1 MAGLILLAVLVG
13 LVWAEIEVFALIG
26 SGTGVLPVVLAVF
39 ATAALGLRLFRSAGS
54 AAMSRLQ
61 EAAAQGRPP
70 VLEMADGGAITIAAG
85 LLLLPGFITDA
96 FGFVLFVPGLRT
108 VVALVLLRFLFGLL
122 PKAAVFTA
130 GGFHRPG
137 QPPGGGSTA
146 GRAVPGRENGPDVTI
161 EGEFERKD

>member
-1 MAGLILLAVLVG
+1 MDR
-13 LVWAEIEVFALIG
+13 
-26 SGTGVLPVVLAVF
+26 
-39 ATAALGLRLFRSAGS
+39 LR
-54 AAMSRLQ
+54 

-70 VLEMADGGAITIAAG
+70 ALEMADGGAITIAAG

-96 FGFVLFVPGLRT
+96 LGFVLFVPGLRT
-108 VVALVLLRFLFGLL
+108 VIALVLLRFLFGLM

-137 QPPGGGSTA
+137 QRPGDGHAAGG
-146 GRAVPGRENGPDVTI
+146 AVPGGENGPNMTI

>member
-1 MAGLILLAVLVG
+1 MAGLILLAVVVALI
-13 LVWAEIEVFALIG
+13 WAEIEVFALIG
-26 SGTGVLPVVLAVF
+26 SETGALLVILAVF
-39 ATAALGLRLFRSAGS
+39 ATAALGLRLFRRAGT
-54 AAMSRLQ
+54 ATMNRLR

-96 FGFVLFVPGLRT
+96 LGFVLFIPGLRT
-108 VVALVLLRFLFGLL
+108 VIALVLLRLLFGLM

-130 GGFHRPG
+130 GGFNRPG
-137 QPPGGGSTA
+137 HPPGPDPAT
-146 GRAVPGRENGPDVTI
+146 GRAVPGRENHPDVTI